1 MEDRR
6 GGSNGGQQRWVEWR
20 TFEVARM
27 EDRKGGW
34 NGGLRQL
41 YPRTMKVARMEDYNL
56 ALMEDTGVGSNGG
69 QWWQLYWKTMEVA
82 LMEDCDVALIEG
94 SGLNWQND
102 CNNHNRSF
110 SMEVQ
115 SHKRSTIVNHNTSRR
130 NWANLQS
137 VQSYSLL

>member
-82 LMEDCDVALIEG
+82 LMEDCDVALMEDCDVALLEDSGG
-94 SGLNWQND
+94 SAIRGQWSQP
-102 CNNHNRSF
+102 
-110 SMEVQ
+110 
-115 SHKRSTIVNHNTSRR
+115 
-130 NWANLQS
+130 
-137 VQSYSLL
+137 LLEDR